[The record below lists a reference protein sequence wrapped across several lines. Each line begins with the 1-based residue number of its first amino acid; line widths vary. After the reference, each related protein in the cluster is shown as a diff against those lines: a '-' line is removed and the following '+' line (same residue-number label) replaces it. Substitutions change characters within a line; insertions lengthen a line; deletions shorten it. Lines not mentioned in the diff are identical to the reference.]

1 MKGEVRQRREKYDRR
16 GKSEECTRRTQCNG
30 ETICNRSGWSW
41 WVGRRGLVW
50 QWPNRRPRK
59 EPRSLSSPAMRNE
72 FRRPLSVSVAKH
84 RGRRSTSRTKEPLQL
99 SLRNLAVSVL
109 WDSPPAI
116 VCICATLLRR
126 ISNRP
131 DAPLSCAI
139 GPHSPQSSTEAHI
152 SARRFLSYSQPELP
166 ASARK
171 KDG

>member
-1 MKGEVRQRREKYDRR
+1 MKSQVRPRREKYDRR
-16 GKSEECTRRTQCNG
+16 SKSEEWTRRIQCSG
-30 ETICNRSGWSW
+30 ETIWNSSGWSW

-84 RGRRSTSRTKEPLQL
+84 RGRRSTSRTKEALQL
-99 SLRNLAVSVL
+99 SLRNLAVSII
-109 WDSPPAI
+109 WYSPPEI
-116 VCICATLLRR
+116 VCICANLLRP

-131 DAPLSCAI
+131 DAPLRCAI
-139 GPHSPQSSTEAHI
+139 WPHSPESSTEDHL
-152 SARRFLSYSQPELP
+152 SARRVLSFSQPELP